1 MNMIQDKLNKQSY
14 KSEILKL
21 NGGLGSSNTA
31 DKCRLMAFMH
41 LIRKHTDSRPIYL
54 NNCTKARNILQ
65 GTCLQ

>member
-1 MNMIQDKLNKQSY
+1 MNIIQDKLNKQNN

-41 LIRKHTDSRPIYL
+41 LTWKHPYRLPSDIPKQLHPGS
-54 NNCTKARNILQ
+54 
-65 GTCLQ
+65 